1 MVILCL
7 LVGGG
12 TDGASVNVGVHS
24 GLKTR
29 VQHALPWVYWS
40 WCYTHRLEL
49 ACKDAF
55 TSPFFTSISE
65 MLMRLYYVYE
75 KSAKKIPR
83 TFIRVGTFCSLTNS
97 PLVAAKAVLFIYLF
111 CQSLHNTLLNSCRNL
126 RSLM

>member
-83 TFIRVGTFCSLTNS
+83 TCRFCRTEHF
-97 PLVAAKAVLFIYLF
+97 LVSSAV
-111 CQSLHNTLLNSCRNL
+111 QGGKHKRRAL
-126 RSLM
+126 RILDR